1 MKILSIL
8 GTRPEAV
15 KMAPVIQTLAGMA
28 DIQSRLCVTGQ
39 HRQMLDQVLS
49 LFDIKPDYD
58 LNLMRPDQNLA
69 ELSSQIFANLDP
81 VRADFEPNWV
91 LIQGD
96 TTTVLIAAVCA
107 FYRKVH
113 IGHIEAGLR
122 TGDKY
127 QPFPEEINRRMVSV
141 VADLNFAPTEHSRQ
155 NLLREGIDPAS
166 IVVTGN
172 PVIDALNDIVTRPA
186 PPVAQ
191 ELLARAGVLG
201 GKRLLVLVT
210 AHRRENFG
218 QPIENICHALRDL
231 AGEFSQQITIIYPV
245 HLNPNILKPV
255 QRLLNGVPNILL
267 VEPLDY
273 LPLVQLMKH
282 AHVILTDSGGIQEEA
297 TALRKPTLVLRQVT
311 ERPEGVSAGVLKLVG
326 TERERIVAETRR
338 LIQDPQALAAMT
350 GRATPFGDGPAAAR
364 IVQPGVEYSSR

>member
-81 VRADFEPNWV
+81 VLADFEPNWV

-338 LIQDPQALAAMT
+338 LIQDPQAIAAMT
-350 GRATPFGDGPAAAR
+350 GSANPFGDGHAAAR
-364 IVQPGVEYSSR
+364 IVQAVVEYSSR